1 MPHRHVHLPFAGSD
15 ARWRSGGLFL
25 AALLL
30 VGLLGPIHLQ
40 VVTSWTVQALLY
52 VLLTI
57 QIVSLTHDPTISAA
71 NRRFWSTVRWTG
83 ITAAAAAAFPLAI
96 SLGSRGSGGAVP
108 GLVHGIF
115 GAMSVVALVWACLTY
130 RQTGDNARRQLRR
143 WLDAATVMAGG
154 LGAIWFFESGPL
166 VTTHVSGLSVAMTII
181 LDSCAM
187 VTLLALARP
196 ATSDTRPI
204 VWQTG
209 IMAMVAVIGGVVTEL
224 ALPVALGTPWL
235 RLVLL
240 LRAVPAGLGM
250 LAIRYQRLH
259 MHEPATPA
267 RRVRQLYSRV
277 PYAAVAT
284 TYAFLG
290 VALISEDPNG
300 RTWGMFTAAFAVTA
314 LVVIRQMNAFG
325 DNARLVRDLTA
336 SVGLADNLAAEL
348 HHHAFYDALTGL
360 PNRTLLA
367 DRLEHA
373 LAARVRSEA
382 DLAVMIVDLDDFKLV
397 NDRCGHA
404 EGDRVLR
411 EAARRLTGCLRAGDT
426 VARLGGDEFAILVN
440 GADQL
445 GAAAVARRVVAAFEA
460 PFTVREGSA
469 ELGVSVGVAMTD
481 DSSNGARNGETLLR
495 HADIAMY
502 VAKDGGK
509 RRYEVFV
516 PAMLD
521 TLVTR
526 HDTTQAL
533 TRAIADDQLTVHY
546 QPIVDGL
553 DGQVRGVEALVR
565 WWRPDHGMVP
575 PLEFLGLAE
584 QVGLIQ
590 NVDLF
595 VLHEACRQVQKW
607 NAGRSPADALSVHV
621 NMSAMTLTA
630 PDVVDRVAGALQQS
644 GLPGRLL
651 TIELTET
658 ALMSDPAATIA
669 RMKAL
674 KQTGVRLAIDDFG
687 TGYSSLAYLRDLPLD
702 TVKVDKS
709 FVDRIVGDEVDREL
723 VRTIVNLAALLGLD
737 TVAEGVENAEQ
748 ATLLSTIGC
757 TRMQGYLFAPPVPS
771 DQLESTTAEIGR
783 AASWFGQAADAA
795 SSASSASLASSGPA
809 AASSSAASAPGAGT
823 STPR

>member
-1 MPHRHVHLPFAGSD
+1 MGTSLPHRHGHLPFAGSD
-15 ARWRSGGLFL
+15 ARWRSGGLLL
-25 AALLL
+25 AALLG

-40 VVTSWTVQALLY
+40 VITSWTAQLLLY
-52 VLLTI
+52 VLLTV
-57 QIVSLTHDPTISAA
+57 QIIGLTRDPSISAP
-71 NRRFWSTVRWTG
+71 NRRFWSIVRWTG
-83 ITAAAAAAFPLAI
+83 VTAVAADAFPLAV
-96 SLGSRGSGGAVP
+96 SLGSHGSGGAVP
-108 GLVHGIF
+108 GLVHGVF
-115 GAMSVVALVWACLTY
+115 GALSVVALVWACLTY

-166 VTTHVSGLSVAMTII
+166 VATHVSGLSVAMTIV

-187 VTLLALARP
+187 VTVLALARP
-196 ATSDTRPI
+196 AISDTRPI
-204 VWQTG
+204 VWPTG
-209 IMAMVAVIGGVVTEL
+209 VMAMVAVTGGVLTEL
-224 ALPVALGTPWL
+224 ALPIALGTPWL

-240 LRAVPAGLGM
+240 LRAVPAGLGL

-259 MHEPATPA
+259 MHEPAAPA
-267 RRVRQLYSRV
+267 RRTRQLYSRI

-284 TYAFLG
+284 TYAFMG
-290 VALISEDPNG
+290 VALSSEHPNG
-300 RTWGMFTAAFAVTA
+300 RTWGTFAAAFAVTT

-336 SVGLADNLAAEL
+336 SVDLADNLAAEL

-360 PNRTLLA
+360 PNRTLFT

-373 LAARVRSEA
+373 LARRARSGTA
-382 DLAVMIVDLDDFKLV
+382 LAVMIVDLDDFKLV

-411 EAARRLTGCLRAGDT
+411 EASRRLTASLRAGDT
-426 VARLGGDEFAILVN
+426 VARLGGDEFAILVD
-440 GADQL
+440 GADAQ
-445 GAAAVARRVVAAFEA
+445 GVAAVARRVVDAFEL
-460 PFTVREGSA
+460 PFPVRDGSA
-469 ELGVSVGVAMTD
+469 DLGVSVGVTMTD
-481 DSSNGARNGETLLR
+481 EAGLRARDGGTLLR

-502 VAKDGGK
+502 VAKAAGK
-509 RRYEVFV
+509 RRYEVFA

-533 TRAIADDQLTVHY
+533 TRAISDHQLTVHY

-553 DGQVRGVEALVR
+553 DGQSRGVEALVR
-565 WWRPDHGMVP
+565 WLRPNHGMVP
-575 PLEFLGLAE
+575 PLEFLGVAE

-590 NVDLF
+590 DIDLF
-595 VLHEACRQVQKW
+595 VLHEACRQVQEW
-607 NAGRSPADALSVHV
+607 NARRSPADGLSVHV
-621 NMSAMTLTA
+621 NMSAMTLAA
-630 PDVVDRVAGALQQS
+630 PDVVDRVAGALTRS

-737 TVAEGVENAEQ
+737 TVAEGVESAEQ
-748 ATLLSTIGC
+748 ATLLSAIGC
-757 TRMQGYLFAPPVPS
+757 TRMQGYLFARPVPP
-771 DQLESTTAEIGR
+771 DQLEATSAGIGR
-783 AASWFGQAADAA
+783 AAGWFGQAADTAPA
-795 SSASSASLASSGPA
+795 GPSTG
-809 AASSSAASAPGAGT
+809 SSSDVGT